1 MVSFQEE
8 GEGTVAAVWFSVAHN
23 AEGTKEKM
31 TAYKKAISTIKV
43 GLHAGLLRVARVW
56 LGRVG
61 SWLVDRLCTYFTT
74 IIHSYLLTSFLVPS
88 KPPPLPSPPLP
99 LPSSSSSHLHHIAE
113 CLQWL
118 AEGPLPA
125 GVWRVALELT
135 APQGH
140 RPGSGGPLLLM

>member
-31 TAYKKAISTIKV
+31 AAYKKAISTIKV

-88 KPPPLPSPPLP
+88 QPPSLPSPPLPSPPPHTCIILQNASNGWQKVHY
-99 LPSSSSSHLHHIAE
+99 LLEFGEWLLSSQHPKATA
-113 CLQWL
+113 L
-118 AEGPLPA
+118 AQVGCC
-125 GVWRVALELT
+125 
-135 APQGH
+135 
-140 RPGSGGPLLLM
+140 S

>member
-31 TAYKKAISTIKV
+31 AAYNKAISTIKV

-61 SWLVDRLCTYFTT
+61 SAV
-74 IIHSYLLTSFLVPS
+74 
-88 KPPPLPSPPLP
+88 
-99 LPSSSSSHLHHIAE
+99 
-113 CLQWL
+113 
-118 AEGPLPA
+118 
-125 GVWRVALELT
+125 
-135 APQGH
+135 
-140 RPGSGGPLLLM
+140 